1 MPDVLRVL
9 LIGYGSIGKKHLAN
23 LVKLG
28 TEPYVIT
35 QYPNHANAQF
45 IHDIRDIRDIPISRC
60 IIASPTARHL
70 QDFESC
76 FSLIVPP
83 SDVLI
88 EKPIESSYSKAK
100 KIQTL
105 SDEYNVNTYVG
116 YNLRFLNAFD
126 LVKEFIERHRQEL
139 RIIEVVA
146 GHDLK
151 QWRPDAK
158 YAAKSYSAYREQGGG
173 VDLDLSH
180 EIDYVLWL
188 FGSKYN
194 TKLMYRNKISLLKGD
209 SPDIF
214 KLILDY
220 HTFVVDITLDY
231 IRKTKERFIKVICED
246 GNHLLYDLTSNVCQI
261 NDENFQCEDSVAG
274 TYEKM
279 LRAFLSHQNK
289 DKTRLCSIEQSL
301 NVLKVLEL

>member
-1 MPDVLRVL
+1 MPDVARVL

-23 LVKLG
+23 LIKLG
-28 TEPYVIT
+28 TRPYVLT
-35 QYPNHANAQF
+35 QYPNQADAQF
-45 IHDIRDIRDIPISRC
+45 IHNIGDVRDTPISRC

-70 QDFESC
+70 QDVESC
-76 FSLIVPP
+76 FSLAAPP

-88 EKPIESSYSKAK
+88 EKPIESSYSKAQ

-105 SDEYNVNTYVG
+105 SEEYNVNIYVG

-126 LVKEFIERHRQEL
+126 LLKEFIEQHLQEL

-146 GHDLK
+146 GHDLS
-151 QWRPDAK
+151 QWRLDAN
-158 YAAKSYSAYREQGGG
+158 YAEKSYSAYREQGGG

-188 FGSKYN
+188 FGCRYD
-194 TKLMYRNKISLLKGD
+194 TKLMYRNKIGSSTSD
-209 SPDIF
+209 APDIF
-214 KLILDY
+214 KLILGY
-220 HTFVVDITLDY
+220 HTFFVDITLDY

-246 GNHLLYDLTSNVCQI
+246 GNHLFYDLTTNVCQI
-261 NDENFQCEDSVAG
+261 NDENFRCKDSING

-279 LRAFLSHQNK
+279 LKAFLSDHHE
-289 DKTRLCSIEQSL
+289 DKTNLCSIQQGL
-301 NVLKVLEL
+301 NVLQVLEL